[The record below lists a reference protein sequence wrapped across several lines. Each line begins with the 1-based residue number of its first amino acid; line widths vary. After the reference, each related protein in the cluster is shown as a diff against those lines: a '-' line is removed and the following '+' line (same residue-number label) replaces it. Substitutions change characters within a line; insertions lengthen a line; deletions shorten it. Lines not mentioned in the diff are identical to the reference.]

1 MNAANELVFDRAER
15 FWRQRLDSNRAD
27 ILLQIRDTMISM
39 AQLMRHH
46 RSLVWNADSGL
57 LLWDIA
63 RKTPEGVTCGVCKSK
78 KGKQILEQYGRTLGD
93 LDKPILQT
101 RGESF
106 STDFLTQKDF
116 YNVLVNFQYKG
127 AIFDRLFFTD
137 PFASEPSIIALAE
150 AANAVLTPQK
160 YEEAESENNDITE
173 DAQSAAHKQDEDF
186 TYESPLAPG
195 FKIIISQK
203 IPCKG
208 QHISELVRKQIL
220 TPESIEPFAAILNKM
235 EEAEQ
240 EFFGDRDN
248 PIFTWDGLFIANTF
262 RKKGF
267 NVKIA
272 TQELKEKRR
281 VTPAEIEKWFTQDT
295 SAYGAKMCSA
305 VGSADLQ
312 KIVNLLISACDKT
325 VFDWKSEISF
335 FIIEKAES

>member
-1 MNAANELVFDRAER
+1 
-15 FWRQRLDSNRAD
+15 
-27 ILLQIRDTMISM
+27 
-39 AQLMRHH
+39 
-46 RSLVWNADSGL
+46 
-57 LLWDIA
+57 
-63 RKTPEGVTCGVCKSK
+63 
-78 KGKQILEQYGRTLGD
+78 
-93 LDKPILQT
+93 
-101 RGESF
+101 
-106 STDFLTQKDF
+106 
-116 YNVLVNFQYKG
+116 
-127 AIFDRLFFTD
+127 
-137 PFASEPSIIALAE
+137 
-150 AANAVLTPQK
+150 
-160 YEEAESENNDITE
+160 
-173 DAQSAAHKQDEDF
+173 
-186 TYESPLAPG
+186 
-195 FKIIISQK
+195 
-203 IPCKG
+203 
-208 QHISELVRKQIL
+208 
-220 TPESIEPFAAILNKM
+220 M

-248 PIFTWDGLFIANTF
+248 PLFSWDGLFIANTF